1 VSIAHAIWQHNAKS
15 PDGRSLNLSAIA
27 SAAKLRIAT
36 IWTYHHAKA
45 RWTADTWIRAML
57 ITGGAELMG
66 DHLVVKLPEGLNLPA
81 AIPNAYKNRRKSD
94 K

>member
-1 VSIAHAIWQHNAKS
+1 
-15 PDGRSLNLSAIA
+15 
-27 SAAKLRIAT
+27 
-36 IWTYHHAKA
+36 
-45 RWTADTWIRAML
+45 
-57 ITGGAELMG
+57 MG